1 MSNPLPHLNMTPRW
15 NMDELR
21 YADIDTASIHDNEPL
36 FFVLASASLVES
48 GSDLY
53 TDVLLN
59 YFDGSEVGDWLR
71 HQWEPEEL
79 QHGRALRRYVETV
92 WPEFDWQHTYDGFLT
107 EYSRYCAVSE
117 LEEVPAL
124 ELLARSVI
132 ETGTA
137 TLYRALC
144 DYTDEPVLKRLTG
157 LIQSD
162 EVRHY
167 KYFCRFFS
175 ELSVNSDHSRW
186 AVYRA
191 VVRRLVELRNEDA
204 DCALRHVFKHNYP
217 TAAVD
222 SELFAGISA
231 RARALVVNS
240 LNPSMMVKMILHP
253 LQLPVRVQKIIQR
266 PCVGVIRQFMQA

>member
-1 MSNPLPHLNMTPRW
+1 MTSISPRW
-15 NMDELR
+15 NMDELP
-21 YADIDTASIHDNEPL
+21 YAMIERDLVHDNEPL

-53 TDVLLN
+53 THVLLN

-71 HQWEPEEL
+71 NQWEPEEL
-79 QHGRALRRYVETV
+79 QHGRALRHYVESV
-92 WPEFDWQHTYDGFLT
+92 WPEFDWSSTYEKFLA
-107 EYSRYCAVSE
+107 EYSRYCVVDE
-117 LEEVPAL
+117 LEEIPAL

-137 TLYRALC
+137 TLYRALR
-144 DYTDEPVLKRLTG
+144 DYTDEPVLKQLTA
-157 LIQSD
+157 LIQAD

-175 ELSVNSDHSRW
+175 QFSADSDHGRW

-191 VVRRLVELRNEDA
+191 VVRRLAELRNEDA
-204 DCALRHVFKHNYP
+204 DCALRHVFQFKYP
-217 TAAVD
+217 NVSIDSAA
-222 SELFAGISA
+222 FTKISA
-231 RARALVVNS
+231 DARALVVNS
-240 LNPSMMVKMILHP
+240 INPPMMVKMILHP

-266 PCVGVIRQFMQA
+266 PCVGLIRQFMQA